1 MSVPPRRKS
10 RSDNQPAFSAIILVI
25 VMISI
30 IGSYFFLQGEKSSN
44 QELMN
49 SLSEKVRIIEDKL
62 SITNEDSIQNMQTFS
77 DQMAFLDK
85 EVRKL
90 WDHRKGYL
98 NNFRELETK
107 SKQNQDQINTLLG
120 RSNILDDRFDSVANK
135 LELADDFQ
143 LKITILTDEIN
154 NLKEAIRE
162 NQEGLSAVDQ
172 YRLQNNQKL
181 IDTLNRL
188 NEVSRELEI
197 IKEELGIRD

>member
-30 IGSYFFLQGEKSSN
+30 VGSYFFLQGEKSSN

-49 SLSEKVRIIEDKL
+49 SLSEKVRVIEDKL

-107 SKQNQDQINTLLG
+107 SKQNQGQINTLLG
-120 RSNILDDRFDSVANK
+120 RSNILDDRFDSVANR

>member
-30 IGSYFFLQGEKSSN
+30 VGSYFFLQGEKSSN

-49 SLSEKVRIIEDKL
+49 SLSEKVRVIEDKL

-107 SKQNQDQINTLLG
+107 SKQNQGQINTLLG

>member
-10 RSDNQPAFSAIILVI
+10 RSDNKPAFSAIILVI

-49 SLSEKVRIIEDKL
+49 SLSEKVRVIEDKL

-135 LELADDFQ
+135 LEQADDFQ

-197 IKEELGIRD
+197 IKEELGMRD

>member
-49 SLSEKVRIIEDKL
+49 SLSEKVRVIEDKL

-98 NNFRELETK
+98 NNFQELESK
-107 SKQNQDQINTLLG
+107 SKQNQDQIKTLLG

-181 IDTLNRL
+181 VDTLNRL

>member
-49 SLSEKVRIIEDKL
+49 SLSEKVRVIEDKL

-135 LELADDFQ
+135 LEQADDFQ

-197 IKEELGIRD
+197 IKEELGMRD

>member
-49 SLSEKVRIIEDKL
+49 SLSEKVRVIEDKL

-135 LELADDFQ
+135 LEQADDFQ

>member
-10 RSDNQPAFSAIILVI
+10 RSDNKPAFSAIILVI

-49 SLSEKVRIIEDKL
+49 SLSEKVRVIEDKL

-197 IKEELGIRD
+197 IKEELGMRD

>member
-49 SLSEKVRIIEDKL
+49 SLSEKVRVIEDKL

-107 SKQNQDQINTLLG
+107 SKQNQDQIKTLLG

>member
-49 SLSEKVRIIEDKL
+49 SLSEKVRVIEDKL

-107 SKQNQDQINTLLG
+107 SKQNKDQINTLLG

-197 IKEELGIRD
+197 IKEELGMRD

>member
-30 IGSYFFLQGEKSSN
+30 VGSYFFLQGEKSSN

-49 SLSEKVRIIEDKL
+49 SLSEKVRVIEDKL

-135 LELADDFQ
+135 LEQADDFQ

-197 IKEELGIRD
+197 IKEELGMRD

>member
-49 SLSEKVRIIEDKL
+49 SLSEKVRVIEDKL

-120 RSNILDDRFDSVANK
+120 RSNMLDDRFDSVANK

-143 LKITILTDEIN
+143 LKITKHTDEIN

>member
-30 IGSYFFLQGEKSSN
+30 VGSYFFLQGEKSSN

-49 SLSEKVRIIEDKL
+49 SLSEKVRVIEDKL

-107 SKQNQDQINTLLG
+107 SKQNQGQISTLLG

>member
-10 RSDNQPAFSAIILVI
+10 RSDNKPAFSAIILVI

-49 SLSEKVRIIEDKL
+49 SLSEKVRVIEDKL

>member
-10 RSDNQPAFSAIILVI
+10 RSDNQSVFSAIILVI

-30 IGSYFFLQGEKSSN
+30 IGSYFFLEGEKSSN

-49 SLSEKVRIIEDKL
+49 SLSEKVRVIEDKL

-107 SKQNQDQINTLLG
+107 SKQNQDEINTLLG
-120 RSNILDDRFDSVANK
+120 RSNILDDRFDSVVNK

>member
-10 RSDNQPAFSAIILVI
+10 RSDNKPAFSAIILVI

-49 SLSEKVRIIEDKL
+49 SLSEKVRVIEDKL

-107 SKQNQDQINTLLG
+107 SKQNQDQINTFLG

-135 LELADDFQ
+135 LEQADDFQ

-197 IKEELGIRD
+197 IKEELGMRD

>member
-49 SLSEKVRIIEDKL
+49 SLSEKVRVIEDKL

-197 IKEELGIRD
+197 IKEELGIMD

>member
-44 QELMN
+44 QELIS
-49 SLSEKVRIIEDKL
+49 SLSEKVRVIEDKL

-135 LELADDFQ
+135 LEQADDFQ

>member
-30 IGSYFFLQGEKSSN
+30 VGSYFFLQGEKSSN

-49 SLSEKVRIIEDKL
+49 SLSEKVRVIEDKL

-107 SKQNQDQINTLLG
+107 SKQNQGQINALLG

>member
-44 QELMN
+44 QELIS
-49 SLSEKVRIIEDKL
+49 SLSEKVRVIEDKL

-181 IDTLNRL
+181 VDTLNRL

-197 IKEELGIRD
+197 IKEELGMRD

>member
-49 SLSEKVRIIEDKL
+49 SLSEKVRVIEDKL

-98 NNFRELETK
+98 NNFQELESK
-107 SKQNQDQINTLLG
+107 SKQNQDQIKTLLG

-172 YRLQNNQKL
+172 YRLQNNQKF

>member
-44 QELMN
+44 QELIS
-49 SLSEKVRIIEDKL
+49 SLSEKVRVIEDKL

-120 RSNILDDRFDSVANK
+120 RSNILDDRFDSIANK

-188 NEVSRELEI
+188 NELSRELEI

>member
-49 SLSEKVRIIEDKL
+49 SLSEKVRVIEDKL

-107 SKQNQDQINTLLG
+107 SKQNQDQINTLMG

>member
-10 RSDNQPAFSAIILVI
+10 RSDNKPAFSAIILVI

-49 SLSEKVRIIEDKL
+49 SLSEKVRVIEDKL

-107 SKQNQDQINTLLG
+107 SKQNQGQINTLLG
-120 RSNILDDRFDSVANK
+120 RSNILDDRFDSVANR

-197 IKEELGIRD
+197 IKEELGMRD

>member
-1 MSVPPRRKS
+1 
-10 RSDNQPAFSAIILVI
+10 
-25 VMISI
+25 MISI

-49 SLSEKVRIIEDKL
+49 SLSEKVRVIEDKL

>member
-1 MSVPPRRKS
+1 MCVPPRRKS

-30 IGSYFFLQGEKSSN
+30 VGSYFFLQGEKSSN

-49 SLSEKVRIIEDKL
+49 SLSEKVRVIEDKL

-107 SKQNQDQINTLLG
+107 SKQNQGQINTLLG

-181 IDTLNRL
+181 IDFLNML
-188 NEVSRELEI
+188 KEVSRELEI

>member
-49 SLSEKVRIIEDKL
+49 SLSEKVRVIEDKL

-197 IKEELGIRD
+197 IKEELGMRD

>member
-30 IGSYFFLQGEKSSN
+30 VGSYFFLQGEKSSN

-49 SLSEKVRIIEDKL
+49 SLSEKVRVIEDKL

-107 SKQNQDQINTLLG
+107 SKQNQGQINTLLG
-120 RSNILDDRFDSVANK
+120 RSNILDDRFDSVANR

-197 IKEELGIRD
+197 IKEELGIMD

>member
-49 SLSEKVRIIEDKL
+49 SLSEKVRVIEDKL

-154 NLKEAIRE
+154 NLKETIQE

-197 IKEELGIRD
+197 IKEELGMRD

>member
-10 RSDNQPAFSAIILVI
+10 RSDNQPVFSAIILVI

-30 IGSYFFLQGEKSSN
+30 VGSYFFLQGEKSSN

-49 SLSEKVRIIEDKL
+49 SLSEKVRVIEDKL
-62 SITNEDSIQNMQTFS
+62 SITNEDSVQNMQTFS

-107 SKQNQDQINTLLG
+107 SKQNRKSKQKGKSKQKTK
-120 RSNILDDRFDSVANK
+120 S
-135 LELADDFQ
+135 
-143 LKITILTDEIN
+143 
-154 NLKEAIRE
+154 KEKPKSKGKRKSK
-162 NQEGLSAVDQ
+162 G
-172 YRLQNNQKL
+172 K
-181 IDTLNRL
+181 
-188 NEVSRELEI
+188 
-197 IKEELGIRD
+197 

>member
-49 SLSEKVRIIEDKL
+49 SLSEKVRVIEDKL

-107 SKQNQDQINTLLG
+107 SKQNQGQINTLLG
-120 RSNILDDRFDSVANK
+120 RSNILDDRFDSVANR

-197 IKEELGIRD
+197 IKEELGIMD

>member
-49 SLSEKVRIIEDKL
+49 SLSEKVRVIEDKL

>member
-10 RSDNQPAFSAIILVI
+10 RSDNKPAFSAIILVI

-49 SLSEKVRIIEDKL
+49 SLSEKVRVIEDKL

-107 SKQNQDQINTLLG
+107 SKQNKDQINTLLG

-135 LELADDFQ
+135 LEQADDFQ

-197 IKEELGIRD
+197 IKEELGMRD

>member
-30 IGSYFFLQGEKSSN
+30 VGSYFFLQGEKSSN

-49 SLSEKVRIIEDKL
+49 SLSEKVRVIEDKL

-107 SKQNQDQINTLLG
+107 SKQNQGQINTLLG

-197 IKEELGIRD
+197 IKGELGIRD

>member
-30 IGSYFFLQGEKSSN
+30 VGSYFFLQGEKSSN

-49 SLSEKVRIIEDKL
+49 SLSEKVRVIEDKL

-107 SKQNQDQINTLLG
+107 SKQNQGQINTLLG

-135 LELADDFQ
+135 P
-143 LKITILTDEIN
+143 
-154 NLKEAIRE
+154 
-162 NQEGLSAVDQ
+162 
-172 YRLQNNQKL
+172 
-181 IDTLNRL
+181 
-188 NEVSRELEI
+188 
-197 IKEELGIRD
+197 

>member
-49 SLSEKVRIIEDKL
+49 SLSEKVRVIEDKL

-188 NEVSRELEI
+188 NEVSRELEV

>member
-10 RSDNQPAFSAIILVI
+10 RSDNKPAFSAIILVI

-49 SLSEKVRIIEDKL
+49 SLSEKVRVIEDKL

-107 SKQNQDQINTLLG
+107 SKQNQGQINTLLG

>member
-30 IGSYFFLQGEKSSN
+30 VGSYFFLQGEKSSN

-49 SLSEKVRIIEDKL
+49 SLSEKVRVIEDKL

-120 RSNILDDRFDSVANK
+120 RSNILDDRFDSIANK

>member
-49 SLSEKVRIIEDKL
+49 NLSEKVRVIEDKL